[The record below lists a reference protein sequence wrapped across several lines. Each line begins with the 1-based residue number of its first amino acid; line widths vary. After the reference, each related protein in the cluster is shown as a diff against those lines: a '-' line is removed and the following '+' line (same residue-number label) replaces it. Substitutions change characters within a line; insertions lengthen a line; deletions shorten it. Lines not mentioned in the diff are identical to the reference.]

1 MSSNAPVG
9 AAPPYAY
16 QKFERQQQR
25 STNISKS
32 RWSWFWCLARCDYSS
47 TNLSHEPCN
56 CWFWS
61 IATRPRGIGLGN
73 RGSFGGLRTARAK
86 YFPCAGGKYVSEI
99 IHRLWVFFFCQPG
112 ISVPF
117 QESPRCGLVNP
128 TIPNHFMS
136 LMKKEGLR
144 TKNNNNNNKYCV
156 KAVELSRIGHKRVGL
171 GHMTYHMFFFLDEK
185 KKVTLKLI

>member
-1 MSSNAPVG
+1 MWFCCCWGGSRWCSMLSNAPVG

-61 IATRPRGIGLGN
+61 IATRPRGVGLGN

-99 IHRLWVFFFCQPG
+99 IHRLWGFFF
-112 ISVPF
+112 
-117 QESPRCGLVNP
+117 VNQVFLCLFKNP
-128 TIPNHFMS
+128 PDVGWWIQQYQTILCH
-136 LMKKEGLR
+136 LWR
-144 TKNNNNNNKYCV
+144 
-156 KAVELSRIGHKRVGL
+156 
-171 GHMTYHMFFFLDEK
+171 
-185 KKVTLKLI
+185 KKVSEPKTTTTTTSTALRLLS